1 MWKVPLFDLN
11 FDEQE
16 IEAVQ
21 AVLRSRWI
29 SLGAQTEAF
38 ERNLC
43 DFTGAAY
50 AVAVTNCTAALHL
63 ALHVLGIGRG
73 DEVIVPSM
81 TFAATVN
88 SVTYTGARPVFADII
103 SLTRPVIDPD
113 DIKRCITEKSKAI
126 CVMHYAGYPCN
137 MDAILDI
144 ASRHHL
150 FIVED
155 AAHGIG
161 GLYNGKALGT
171 IGDIGCYSFYSNKN
185 MSTGEG
191 GAIVTNSSSLASRQR
206 LLRSH
211 GMTTSSYDRFKGHA
225 TRYDIKE
232 IGFNYRID
240 DMRSAIGIVQLKK
253 LSHELEQR
261 HTIAL
266 AYRKGFAHL
275 KHIRPCFSDEDQN
288 NSAHHIFPIV
298 LLDASAEKR
307 DLFRKRL
314 EERGVQ
320 TSVHYPPVHSFS
332 CYKRNIRHPLPQT
345 EMFGNSM
352 VTLPLY
358 GSITQ
363 EQLKYC
369 IDAVSEVSHN
379 L

>member
-16 IEAVQ
+16 MEAVQ

-50 AVAVTNCTAALHL
+50 VVAVTNCTAALHL
-63 ALHVLGIGRG
+63 AFYVLGIGRG

-88 SVTYTGARPVFADII
+88 SITYAGARPVFADII
-103 SLTRPVIDPD
+103 SPTRPVIDPD

-137 MDAILDI
+137 MDTILDI
-144 ASRHHL
+144 ASRHRL
-150 FIVED
+150 FVVED

-161 GLYNGKALGT
+161 GLYKGKALGT

-185 MSTGEG
+185 MSTAEG
-191 GAIVTNSSSLASRQR
+191 GAIVTNSSSMAYRLR

-211 GMTTSSYDRFKGHA
+211 GMTTSSYDRYKGHA
-225 TRYDIKE
+225 TRYDIEE

-253 LSHELEQR
+253 LAQELERRQA
-261 HTIAL
+261 IAL

-298 LLDASAEKR
+298 LLDGTAEKR

-314 EERGVQ
+314 EEQGVQ
-320 TSVHYPPVHSFS
+320 TSVHYPPVHGFS

-369 IDAVSEVSHN
+369 IDAVVEISHN